1 MLLILERTWKQMF
14 EHDVYEFTHCMVKD
28 VVVLLDQKI
37 ALCDEMESFA
47 SKTMN

>member
-1 MLLILERTWKQMF
+1 MF

-37 ALCDEMESFA
+37 ALCDEMGSFA
-47 SKTMN
+47 LKNTN